1 MFRQSLV
8 QLSTRRAFSATSRQ
22 GFASTSKQAAHFK
35 EGVYS
40 NLPFKVHNRK
50 IPFGIVFFGFMGVGL
65 AVPFIASFVQL
76 KKSGNI

>member
-1 MFRQSLV
+1 V
-8 QLSTRRAFSATSRQ
+8 KLSTRRAFSSTSRQ
-22 GFASTSKQAAHFK
+22 AFSSTTRQAAHFK

-40 NLPFKVHNRK
+40 NIPFKVHNRK
-50 IPFGIVFFGFMGVGL
+50 IPFGIVFFGFLGVGF